1 MSNGPIPLLVEPH
14 KLADRAI
21 SFTGELPLAKFTR
34 VAELLTN
41 TAGAVRVSVA
51 FSRDEQKHVVMHLE
65 LAAKVAMLCQRCLE
79 DAVISV
85 GGHYDYLIVNHNAD
99 STLLSHSYDVLE
111 VDDEPLDLLALVEDE
126 LLLCLP
132 IVPMHPQ
139 GECQSPAGYVE
150 PELGPDET
158 TRSNP
163 FSVLAQLKRDP
174 KL

>member
-41 TAGAVRVSVA
+41 TAGAVQVSVA
-51 FSRDEQKHVVMHLE
+51 FSRDEQKHVVMQLE
-65 LAAKVAMLCQRCLE
+65 LAAQVAMLCQRCLE
-79 DAVISV
+79 EAVISV
-85 GGHYDYLIVNHNAD
+85 GGRYNYLIVNNNAD

-111 VDDEPLDLLALVEDE
+111 VGDEPLDLLALVEDE

-139 GECQSPAGYVE
+139 GKCQSPAGYVE
-150 PELGPDET
+150 PELSADET
-158 TRSNP
+158 TGSNP